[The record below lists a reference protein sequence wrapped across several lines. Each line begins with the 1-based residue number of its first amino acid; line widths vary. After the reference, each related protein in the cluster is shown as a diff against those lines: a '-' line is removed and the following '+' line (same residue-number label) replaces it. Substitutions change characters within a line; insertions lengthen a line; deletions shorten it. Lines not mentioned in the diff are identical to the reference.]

1 MVSVNMRE
9 MLEAGVH
16 FGHQVR
22 KWNPKMKPYIYGK
35 KNGIYIINLQ
45 TSIELFKTA
54 LNFITEVVASGDEAL
69 IVGTKKQAQSIITE
83 ISEET
88 GMHYVNN
95 RWLGGLLTN
104 FNMIKKSIDK
114 LIDLDE
120 MKQDGRWEVK
130 SKKEQS
136 RLEKIYKKLH
146 KNLWGM
152 RHIKKLPGVVIV
164 IDSTFEEIAVF
175 EAKKLDIPIV
185 GIVDTNANPEGISYP
200 VPGNDDAIR
209 SIKLFTSK
217 FGEAV
222 RLGLEKRIS
231 DSLNQEQN
239 AEAETMEEAAPEP
252 EVEAVE
258 EEVPEPEVEAVEKIE
273 AAAVEETEEEP
284 EAVAAEPGEVEEE
297 TEDAAAEAV
306 EELKEEVRE
315 EEPAAE
321 AEVKEDEEEEKEDE
335 KGE

>member
-45 TSIELFKTA
+45 TSIELFKNA
-54 LNFITEVVASGDEAL
+54 LNFVSEVVASGKEAL

-83 ISEET
+83 IAEET
-88 GMHYVNN
+88 GMHYVNK

-104 FNMIKKSIDK
+104 FPMIRKSIDK

-120 MKQDGRWEVK
+120 MKKDGRWEVK
-130 SKKEQS
+130 PKKEQS
-136 RLEKIYKKLH
+136 RMEKVYKKLY
-146 KNLWGM
+146 KNLWGI
-152 RHIKKLPGVVIV
+152 RHLKATPGVMIV
-164 IDSTFEEIAVF
+164 IDSNFEEIAVY

-185 GIVDTNANPEGISYP
+185 AIVDTNANPDGINYP

-222 RLGLEKRIS
+222 KNGLEKRNSNALSQEHLLDQDNHDNTADMDANNENYS
-231 DSLNQEQN
+231 DDEF
-239 AEAETMEEAAPEP
+239 
-252 EVEAVE
+252 VE
-258 EEVPEPEVEAVEKIE
+258 EEN
-273 AAAVEETEEEP
+273 
-284 EAVAAEPGEVEEE
+284 
-297 TEDAAAEAV
+297 
-306 EELKEEVRE
+306 
-315 EEPAAE
+315 
-321 AEVKEDEEEEKEDE
+321 
-335 KGE
+335 

>member
-54 LNFITEVVASGDEAL
+54 LEFVSATVSSGKEAL

-83 ISEET
+83 VSET
-88 GMHYVNN
+88 CGMHYVNK

-104 FNMIKKSIDK
+104 FPMVKKSIDK

-120 MKQDGRWEVK
+120 MKKDGRWEVK
-130 SKKEQS
+130 PKKEQS
-136 RLEKIYKKLH
+136 RLEKRYKKLH
-146 KNLWGM
+146 KNLWGV
-152 RHIKKLPGVVIV
+152 RNIREIPGVLIV
-164 IDSTFEEIAVF
+164 IDSNFEEIAVE
-175 EAKKLDIPIV
+175 EAKRLNIPIV

-209 SIKLFTSK
+209 SIKLFASK

-222 RLGLEKRIS
+222 KSGLERRIS
-231 DSLNQEQN
+231 DSLNQEKI
-239 AEAETMEEAAPEP
+239 AAAPSVKTDSSFP
-252 EVEAVE
+252 TNLDMA
-258 EEVPEPEVEAVEKIE
+258 
-273 AAAVEETEEEP
+273 
-284 EAVAAEPGEVEEE
+284 
-297 TEDAAAEAV
+297 DADP
-306 EELKEEVRE
+306 LKDGSV
-315 EEPAAE
+315 
-321 AEVKEDEEEEKEDE
+321 DD
-335 KGE
+335 

>member
-54 LNFITEVVASGDEAL
+54 LEFVTDVVATGKEAL

-83 ISEET
+83 ISENC

-104 FNMIKKSIDK
+104 FPMVKKSNEK

-120 MKQDGRWEVK
+120 MKKDGRWEVK
-130 SKKEQS
+130 PKKEQS
-136 RLEKIYKKLH
+136 RLEKRYKKLY

-152 RHIKKLPGVVIV
+152 RNIKELPGVLIV
-164 IDSTFEEIAVF
+164 IDSNFEDIAVE
-175 EAKKLDIPIV
+175 EAKKLGIPIV
-185 GIVDTNANPEGISYP
+185 GIVDTNANPEDISYP

-222 RLGLEKRIS
+222 KVGLERRLS
-231 DSLNQEQN
+231 DSLNQEQ
-239 AEAETMEEAAPEP
+239 EQVQEQKQLQEEEQVTAETGSEIAAVAVEDEPTEKEP
-252 EVEAVE
+252 EEINKDHEEAVE
-258 EEVPEPEVEAVEKIE
+258 EK
-273 AAAVEETEEEP
+273 VEE
-284 EAVAAEPGEVEEE
+284 
-297 TEDAAAEAV
+297 
-306 EELKEEVRE
+306 
-315 EEPAAE
+315 
-321 AEVKEDEEEEKEDE
+321 
-335 KGE
+335 